1 MSTAPPRLDPDPRTR
16 DRTRVATRTARPA
29 VRREP
34 GQPVVLRAALVVAA
48 FGFLACYLAVAF
60 ARFRYPFQ
68 LEWMEG
74 GVLDHVQRVL
84 HGQAL
89 YVPPSIHFTPFLYT
103 PLYYYVSAGASWL
116 FGLHLSTLR
125 MVSIVSSIVAFAAL
139 YRLVWIETRD
149 RWASLVAVGLLA
161 ACFQVSGAW
170 LDLARVDSLFLALLL
185 VGLVLVRQ
193 ATSWRAIVV
202 AGLVLAASYLTKQSA
217 VLPMVAGVPF
227 VWRRGRAFAAVYVA
241 TVGVVLGGTTL
252 WLDHATG
259 GWFGQYTLH
268 LAGQHAIATS
278 EYLGFFTQDLLGPV
292 GVGLL
297 VGALGLIAY
306 RRGDSGR
313 FWIPVTAGLLV
324 ASYTAR
330 LHTGGYSNVLLPAY
344 AGVAVVLGLGLHALT
359 RPSVLARHRVGV
371 RLLLVATLA
380 MFCALIYNPFR
391 EVPPASSTRAG
402 NALVAELARLPGPV
416 YVPSESWLLPRA
428 RPGAAT
434 TADPAAMGDILRA
447 HLQGTNRTLAR
458 QLQDTIAHQ
467 AFGSVVVDRPAMY
480 SYLPKNFTEY
490 YCKVDTLPRRDRLE
504 PVTGTRTAPATVWIP
519 RTPAASCRDQGLAPP
534 LLAW

>member
-1 MSTAPPRLDPDPRTR
+1 MSTAPPRLDPHPTTR
-16 DRTRVATRTARPA
+16 EPTRFVTRPPLPA
-29 VRREP
+29 VRRDA
-34 GQPVVLRAALVVAA
+34 GRPVVLRAALLVAGLA
-48 FGFLACYLAVAF
+48 FLACYLAVAF
-60 ARFRYPFQ
+60 TRFRYPFQ

-84 HGQAL
+84 HGQPL
-89 YVPPSIHFTPFLYT
+89 YVAPSIHFTPFLYT
-103 PLYYYVSAGASWL
+103 PLYYYVSAGAAWL

-125 MVSIVSSIVAFAAL
+125 MVSIVSSIVAFAAV

-161 ACFQVSGAW
+161 ACFRVSGAW

-193 ATSWRAIVV
+193 ATSRRAILV
-202 AGLVLAASYLTKQSA
+202 AGLVLAASFLTKQSA
-217 VLPMVAGVPF
+217 LLPIAAVVPF
-227 VWRRGRAFAAVYVA
+227 VWRRGRQLAAVYMG

-252 WLDHATG
+252 WLNHATG
-259 GWFGQYTLH
+259 GWFGQYTLD
-268 LAGQHAIATS
+268 LAGQHAVATG
-278 EYLGFFTQDLLGPV
+278 EYIGFFTHDLLRPV

-306 RRGDSGR
+306 RRGESGR
-313 FWIPVTAGLLV
+313 FWLPVTAGLLL

-330 LHTGGYSNVLLPAY
+330 LHSGGYNNVLLPAY
-344 AGVAVVLGLGLHALT
+344 AAVAVVLGLGLHTLT
-359 RPSVLARHRVGV
+359 RPAVLAQHRIAV
-371 RLLLVATLA
+371 RVLLVATLA
-380 MFCALIYNPFR
+380 MFGSLIYNPFR
-391 EVPPASSTRAG
+391 QIPPASATRAG

-416 YVPSESWLLPRA
+416 YVPSQSWLLPRV
-428 RPGAAT
+428 RPGAST
-434 TADPAAMGDILRA
+434 TAHPAAMGDILRA

-458 QLQDTIAHQ
+458 QLHDAVAHQ
-467 AFGSVVVDRPAMY
+467 EFGSVVVDSPSTF
-480 SYLPKNFTEY
+480 SYLPKNFTAS
-490 YCKVDTLPRRDRLE
+490 YCQVETLPRRERVE

-519 RTPAASCRDQGLAPP
+519 RTATASCRDQGLAPP